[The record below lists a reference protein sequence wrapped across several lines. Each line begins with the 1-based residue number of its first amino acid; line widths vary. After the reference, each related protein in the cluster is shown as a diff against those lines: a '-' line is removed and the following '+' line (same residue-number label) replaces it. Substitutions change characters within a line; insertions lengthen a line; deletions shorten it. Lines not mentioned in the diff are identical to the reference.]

1 MKGNKHM
8 KTITKLMYAAFTA
21 VVLAIGAVTANGALN
36 DLFASVNGDTHNGG
50 GFIYEYNP
58 GGVQSIFASGLSRP
72 RGMAPRHGL

>member
-1 MKGNKHM
+1 M

-58 GGVQSIFASGLSRP
+58 GECKASSLRGSLAPAAWP